1 MSKVIDLTNQVFGKL
16 TVIKR
21 VENSKD
27 RKAQW
32 LCKCSCGNERIV
44 LGKNLRNNSIT
55 ACKSCSYK
63 NINYIDLMGQTFGRL
78 TVIQQTDQRQGSSII
93 WQCKCECGNICYKS
107 SKDLRSGHCKSCGC
121 LQRESRATPHK
132 NLIGQRFGFLT
143 VIALTE
149 KSNYEGRLWECQC
162 DCGNKKLVSTYSLTA
177 NRVRSCGCINSLMN
191 SKIETIFRNL
201 NIKYEKEKIFHDC
214 IDILPL
220 RFDFYLPEY
229 NLCIEYDG
237 EQHFKEIKYWNGK
250 NGLKNRQQK
259 DSIKNDYCKINKIN
273 LIRLN
278 YLDKEKINEQ
288 YIYNLLSYY
297 KKVEID

>member
-16 TVIKR
+16 TVIER

-27 RKAQW
+27 GKAQW

-44 LGKNLRNNSIT
+44 LGRYLRNNSIT
-55 ACKSCSYK
+55 ACKSCSCK
-63 NINYIDLMGQTFGRL
+63 NINYINLVGQTFGRL
-78 TVIQQTDQRQGSSII
+78 TVIQQTDQRQGSSVI
-93 WQCKCECGNICYKS
+93 WQCKCKCGNICYKS

-177 NRVRSCGCINSLMN
+177 GRVRSCGCINSLMN

-201 NIKYEKEKIFHDC
+201 NIKYEKEKIFNDC
-214 IDILPL
+214 IDVLPL

-237 EQHFKEIKYWNGK
+237 EQHFKEVTYWNGK

-288 YIYNLLSYY
+288 YIHNLLSYY